1 MATYLNKSHFEIFH
15 KNGVRHLNLAVKL
28 HSLGGAMKNFPC
40 DILRNNVE
48 IGWYRANAGPIQA
61 GQCWADTIG
70 PMLGRFRQVHRLL
83 SWCVQCTG
91 SVPFVPLTGTN
102 GTRQYNAS
110 IGPILVCL
118 LGRLYV
124 RCFHESHTKNRNG
137 KSALFCVI
145 PT

>member
-1 MATYLNKSHFEIFH
+1 
-15 KNGVRHLNLAVKL
+15 
-28 HSLGGAMKNFPC
+28 MKNFPC

-70 PMLGRFRQVHRLL
+70 PMLGRYNRANAGPIPATTSTFITVCPVHWL
-83 SWCVQCTG
+83 STVCT
-91 SVPFVPLTGTN
+91 VAGTN

-118 LGRLYV
+118 LGITRIY
-124 RCFHESHTKNRNG
+124 
-137 KSALFCVI
+137 CVAGTLVI
-145 PT
+145 RTDME

>member
-1 MATYLNKSHFEIFH
+1 
-15 KNGVRHLNLAVKL
+15 
-28 HSLGGAMKNFPC
+28 MKNFPC

-91 SVPFVPLTGTN
+91 SVPFVPLPVQTVL
-102 GTRQYNAS
+102 AS
-110 IGPILVCL
+110 ITPALAQY
-118 LGRLYV
+118 LYV
-124 RCFHESHTKNRNG
+124 CWDGDVPTEYWIFITQVRVKELQLNKKQTKEGGIHTAGIHIR
-137 KSALFCVI
+137 
-145 PT
+145 